1 MVRLSD
7 KTTTLL
13 KNDILA
19 ILYESSLKPM
29 YTSHIATEL
38 RRDNEFVLKLLLE
51 LKKEKLVREIKKGK
65 RGDYLARK
73 KWIIPPEARQRM
85 DII

>member
-7 KTTTLL
+7 KTRTLL

-51 LKKEKLVREIKKGK
+51 LKKEKLVKEVKKG
-65 RGDYLARK
+65 RSGDYLARK
-73 KWIIPPEARQRM
+73 KWIIPSDVRQRM
-85 DII
+85 DVV

>member
-1 MVRLSD
+1 MVKLAD
-7 KTTTLL
+7 KTMALL

-51 LKKEKLVREIKKGK
+51 LKKEKLVKEVKKGK

-73 KWIIPPEARQRM
+73 KWIIPSDVRQRM
-85 DII
+85 DVV

>member
-51 LKKEKLVREIKKGK
+51 LKKEKLVKEVKKGK

-73 KWIIPPEARQRM
+73 KWVIPPEARQRM
-85 DII
+85 DVV

>member
-1 MVRLSD
+1 
-7 KTTTLL
+7 
-13 KNDILA
+13 
-19 ILYESSLKPM
+19 M

>member
-1 MVRLSD
+1 MVQLSD
-7 KTTTLL
+7 KTIALL

-29 YTSHIATEL
+29 YTSHIADEL

-51 LKKEKLVREIKKGK
+51 LKKEKLVKEVKKGK
-65 RGDYLARK
+65 RGEFLARK
-73 KWIIPPEARQRM
+73 KWVIPPEARQRM
-85 DII
+85 DVV